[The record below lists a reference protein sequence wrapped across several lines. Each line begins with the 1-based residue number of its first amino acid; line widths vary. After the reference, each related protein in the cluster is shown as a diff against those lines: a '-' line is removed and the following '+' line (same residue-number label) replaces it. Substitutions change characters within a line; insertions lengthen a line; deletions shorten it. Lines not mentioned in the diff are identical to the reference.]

1 MGMIDIRVI
10 VYFKF
15 LSLYPGTV
23 FKGERSSERKVK
35 FEEPILSCSAFHSI
49 SGSGVLTVSK
59 TISCYTLP
67 GLQIVGSSDHYGL
80 RKTPS
85 SVTSA
90 PVSMDGQ
97 IFITSE
103 TNEILRFSSLV
114 RAPPPLGPQQLA
126 KRQQITPKLVDQQS
140 DGSSTG
146 SKGQAGFS
154 TILGT
159 VKGAATAASGMMM
172 QEIEKISKTRDLPA
186 LGEVFQ
192 KKVYALE
199 DEIESISDEDPVPPS
214 PSPPPATTVQ
224 RRTELL
230 GPKSTD
236 KTAKRTASAVKRHY
250 RPATK
255 VDNVGSIMERN
266 RNLLEERG
274 QKLKN
279 LEEQSAA
286 LQNDTEDFASMAQD
300 LEKAFAER
308 KWWHF

>member
-1 MGMIDIRVI
+1 M
-10 VYFKF
+10 
-15 LSLYPGTV
+15 L
-23 FKGERSSERKVK
+23 KGERSSERKVK
-35 FEEPILSCSAFHSI
+35 FEEPILACSSFHSI
-49 SGSGVLTVSK
+49 SGSGLLTVSK

-67 GLQIVGSSDHYGL
+67 GLQLVGSSDHYGL
-80 RKTPS
+80 RKSPG

-97 IFITSE
+97 VFITSE

-114 RAPPPLGPQQLA
+114 RAPPPIGPQQLV
-126 KRQQITPKLVDQQS
+126 KRQLNTPNMASQHSEWSKTVP
-140 DGSSTG
+140 
-146 SKGQAGFS
+146 KGQAGIANIF
-154 TILGT
+154 GT

-186 LGEVFQ
+186 LSEVFQ
-192 KKVYALE
+192 KQVYSLD
-199 DEIESISDEDPVPPS
+199 DEIESISDDDSVPCGTSTPQAS
-214 PSPPPATTVQ
+214 TVQ
-224 RRTELL
+224 RRSELL
-230 GPKSTD
+230 GSKSAD
-236 KTAKRTASAVKRHY
+236 KAAKRTASAVKRHY

-255 VDNVGSIMERN
+255 TDNVRSVMEKN

-286 LQNDTEDFASMAQD
+286 LQNDTENFASMAQD